1 MYQTYQCLN
10 CGSSNAAGTRYC
22 RTCGQEFQYRCL
34 RCESEIDPTFKF
46 CPDCGLKLSWPEP
59 QQQQQQQP
67 QPLYSTHYTDY
78 QQQYSGYERGT
89 LSRKSGRMSPLWFLG
104 LVAGLALIITG
115 VVLTIHRASLPDT
128 SVTLPGQESVQEKN
142 SYIAGNLE
150 IPEYVQQ
157 HTNTQPPYGKSSGEQ
172 VNLVNNDDARD
183 VSFAELKSFI
193 LSDDTDDGV
202 YIEGVQMCGEFAETL
217 HNNAERHGINAAFV
231 AIHFENEDVGHA
243 LNAFNT
249 TDLGL
254 VYIDCTGRGIEE
266 TVVDDWSSGEPYTC
280 EYDSIAYIEKGNEYG
295 VVSIDKAESLYYD
308 YYVAYSQD
316 CAELS
321 ELMDVYNSDV
331 EAYNEAL
338 GGRKKLAEPE
348 YSQFMAWADELEGMK
363 AELEEMF
370 DRIGYCWA
378 EPLGI
383 VTTVDIYW

>member
-1 MYQTYQCLN
+1 MHQTYRCMN
-10 CGSSNAAGTRYC
+10 CGSSNAAGTRFC
-22 RTCGQEFQYRCL
+22 RICGQEFQYRCL
-34 RCESEIDPTFKF
+34 RCGSEIDPTFKF
-46 CPDCGLKLSWPEP
+46 CPDCGLKLSWPE
-59 QQQQQQQP
+59 QQQP
-67 QPLYSTHYTDY
+67 QPVYPTQYTDY
-78 QQQYSGYERGT
+78 QQQYSGYERDT
-89 LSRKSGRMSPLWFLG
+89 LSRKSGRRSPLWYLG
-104 LVAGLALIITG
+104 FVAGLALIITG

-128 SVTLPGQESVQEKN
+128 PEPSPGPSVQEKN
-142 SYIAGNLE
+142 EHIAGNLVV
-150 IPEYVQQ
+150 PGYVQQ
-157 HTNTQPPYGKSSGEQ
+157 HTDTQPPYGKSSGEQ
-172 VNLVNNDDARD
+172 VNLVNNPDSRD

-217 HNNAERHGINAAFV
+217 HNNAERNGINAAFV
-231 AIHFENEDVGHA
+231 AIHFENEEVGHA

-254 VYIDCTGRGIEE
+254 VYIDSTGRGIEE
-266 TVVDDWSSGEPYTC
+266 TALDDWPSGEQYEC

-295 VVSIDKAESLYYD
+295 VVSIDKAKSLHYD
-308 YYVAYSQD
+308 FYVEYSRD
-316 CAELS
+316 SAKLNNM
-321 ELMDVYNSDV
+321 MDEYNSEV
-331 EAYNEAL
+331 KAYNDAL

-348 YSQFMAWADELEGMK
+348 YSEFMAWADELEEMK